1 MPKDR
6 GMSLSKAMGKALNTC
21 CKPYYKH
28 KKRIE
33 RENRPRRDY
42 TFYRVRVKTMK
53 DWLFQVFP
61 DAYKIASDNGAITP
75 MVRQLY
81 YVVRRLLQEKGC
93 ELELTDAYHRSTLEE
108 YETSLAGKRLC
119 YRKAVGN
126 LINPHSVCPL
136 CKAPSGCNLGTQST
150 EQYVVPSNCY
160 NKVLYV
166 EKAGFMQQLLS
177 ARIHE
182 KYDIAIAAGAGFAVQ
197 AAKELFA
204 KIEKNIPVK
213 IYCLHDADIS
223 GVEIARTLRKKLLF
237 ENYRVTVNDF
247 GLKPKEAVELGLP
260 SEKVHITSEPS
271 YKIRTMVS
279 KEELDWLTG
288 DPVLGDMWKGQRKV
302 ISIGN
307 RVELN
312 AFTPSEFIKWVEKKL
327 SDLEGK
333 VVPEVSVIEK
343 HASTVKVRLI
353 RKRITD
359 YIMETMDLDRILD
372 KVNCEDITPECIQNE
387 LSNDGFASW
396 KDIVKKK
403 IEEKIEEFEL
413 EKEVNKIRQKGTKE

>member
-1 MPKDR
+1 MPKDQ
-6 GMSLSKAMGKALNTC
+6 GMSLSKAMEKVLNTC

-42 TFYRVRVKTMK
+42 SFYRVRAKTMK
-53 DWLFQVFP
+53 EWLWEVFP
-61 DAYKIASDNGAITP
+61 EAYKIASDNGSIIP

-108 YETSLAGKRLC
+108 YEKYSVGHRLC

-126 LINPHSVCPL
+126 LIEPHSACPL
-136 CKAPSGCNLGTQST
+136 CRVPSGCSLGTQST

-204 KIEKNIPVK
+204 KIEKKNISVK

-223 GVEIARTLRKKLLF
+223 GVEIARTLNKKLLF
-237 ENYRVTVNDF
+237 ENYQVTINDL
-247 GLKPKEAVELGLP
+247 GLKPKEAIELRLP
-260 SEKVHITSEPS
+260 SEKVSITSHPS
-271 YKIRTMVS
+271 YKIRKMVS
-279 KEELDWLTG
+279 KQELDWL
-288 DPVLGDMWKGQRKV
+288 LGEEALGGMYRGQRRV

-312 AFTPSEFIKWVEKKL
+312 AFTPSEFIKWVNKKL
-327 SDLEGK
+327 SDLEEGK
-333 VVPEVSVIEK
+333 VMPEQSVIEK
-343 HASTVKVRLI
+343 HANKVKVELI
-353 RKRITD
+353 RKKIAD
-359 YIMETMDLDRILD
+359 YIMETMDLDAIID
-372 KVNCEDITPECIQNE
+372 KIDCEDITPEYIQSE
-387 LSNDGFASW
+387 LANDGFASW
-396 KDIVKKK
+396 KDITKKRVK
-403 IEEKIEEFEL
+403 EKIDELDIEKEAKEL
-413 EKEVNKIRQKGTKE
+413 E